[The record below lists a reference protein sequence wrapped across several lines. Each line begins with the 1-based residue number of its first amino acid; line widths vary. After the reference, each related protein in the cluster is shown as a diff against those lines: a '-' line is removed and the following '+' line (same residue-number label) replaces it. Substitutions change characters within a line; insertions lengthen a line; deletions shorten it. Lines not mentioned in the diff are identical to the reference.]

1 VTPAVIREGCNFG
14 RIPVEALMAGHI
26 SAIGILYGNESG
38 SMEMKVGAKRGKKT
52 TKCALISG
60 RGDKSWPISRIFHV
74 FFISVSRRLIGLGIT
89 FILWWRA
96 CILRPTLF

>member
-1 VTPAVIREGCNFG
+1 
-14 RIPVEALMAGHI
+14 MSGHI
-26 SAIGILYGNESG
+26 SAIGLFYGNEGG
-38 SMEMKVGAKRGKKT
+38 SKKGQKT
-52 TKCALISG
+52 IKCALISG

-96 CILRPTLF
+96 CILLPTLF